1 VRGYNAG
8 VIRVAIAA
16 ALGTG
21 CTPGPRPLF
30 DGKTLDGWRVYL
42 AGFDGDP
49 YGAFAVEDG
58 MIHLNG
64 PDFALGQ
71 FSFGYLITTDEYENY
86 RVRFEYKWGTKSYVP
101 WGFDSGFF
109 VSTIG
114 DDQVWPRGIEC
125 QVAGHDTG
133 SMYMFDRVASR
144 TSIDPA
150 IAAATYMDGGT
161 PVLTARDPVMTRVT
175 HAATV
180 DSLDDWNT
188 VELVVSGASLEFVVN
203 GATTFRADNVTQ
215 PDPDDPD
222 DPSLDTPLTRGRIA
236 IQNEGGEAYYRNIM
250 LEPL

>member
-1 VRGYNAG
+1 
-8 VIRVAIAA
+8 VIRVAIVAA
-16 ALGTG
+16 FMTG
-21 CTPGPRPLF
+21 CTQAPKALF
-30 DGKTLDGWRVYL
+30 DGASLDGWRVYL

-58 MIHLNG
+58 MIHING
-64 PDFALGQ
+64 PDFAPGQ
-71 FSFGYLITTDEYENY
+71 FAFGYLMTTEEYDNY
-86 RVRFEYKWGTKSYVP
+86 RVRFEYKWGTKSYVA

-114 DDQVWPRGIEC
+114 DDKVWPRGVEC

-150 IAAATYMDGGT
+150 LAAATYLDGGAAVRT
-161 PVLTARDPVMTRVT
+161 PRDPLMARVT

-180 DSLDDWNT
+180 DSMDDWNA
-188 VELVVSGASLEFVVN
+188 VEIVVSGASLEFVVN
-203 GATTFRADNVTQ
+203 GTTTFRADDVTQ
-215 PDPDDPD
+215 PDPDNPD
-222 DPSLDTPLTRGRIA
+222 DPTLDTPLTRGHIA
-236 IQNEGGEAYYRNIM
+236 IQNEGGEAYYRNIV